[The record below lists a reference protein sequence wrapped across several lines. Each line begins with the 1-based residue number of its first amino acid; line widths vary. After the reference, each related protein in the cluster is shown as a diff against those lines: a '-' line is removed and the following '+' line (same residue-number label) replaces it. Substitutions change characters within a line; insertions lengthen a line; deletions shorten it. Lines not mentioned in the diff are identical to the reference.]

1 MSKKHHNRAIALRVW
16 QAEKLGTSIRT
27 RKKED
32 KTIYERIVD
41 VLKLFLG

>member
-1 MSKKHHNRAIALRVW
+1 MSKKHRNRAIALRVW
-16 QAEKLGTSIRT
+16 QTERLGTSMRI